1 MNVWGE
7 RSCVQTAR
15 RAQSAASAI
24 LKYTVVLFSNLCFV
38 MSGGAHMC
46 EAQIKG
52 LRGMSQLQL
61 EDHSSRGLLRM
72 WPDTRLDICVKHAI
86 SCDLL
91 IIHFFCNSI
100 VQ

>member
-38 MSGGAHMC
+38 MSGGVHVS
-46 EAQIKG
+46 EEQIKG
-52 LRGMSQLQL
+52 LQGMSQLQL
-61 EDHSSRGLLRM
+61 VAEDCLECGQTQD
-72 WPDTRLDICVKHAI
+72 WI
-86 SCDLL
+86 S
-91 IIHFFCNSI
+91 
-100 VQ
+100 V